1 MRSRVPDPA
10 KLPGPVRYKK
20 PGRKQPSMLEKVTL
34 ICTPLKSVVERKTEE
49 MRKKLTAKRVSVER
63 RHK

>member
-1 MRSRVPDPA
+1 
-10 KLPGPVRYKK
+10 
-20 PGRKQPSMLEKVTL
+20 MLEKVTL

-63 RHK
+63 RHR

>member
-1 MRSRVPDPA
+1 MRSKAPDPT
-10 KLPGPVRYKK
+10 KLPGPIRYKK
-20 PGRKQPSMLEKVTL
+20 PGRKQPSMLETATL

-63 RHK
+63 RHR